1 MNAVW
6 MLVSIVAGQV
16 IESGVSFPDAEACFS
31 EAARQQIIAAK
42 AVDTATILAHEQNY
56 RAEPERILLSCVPK
70 IPG

>member
-16 IESGVSFPDAEACFS
+16 IESGVSFVDAEACFS
-31 EAARQQIIAAK
+31 EAARQQIIAQK
-42 AVDTATILAHEQNY
+42 AADTANY

-70 IPG
+70 AMN